1 MGAQD
6 RHCCHASV
14 QVVRRALAVLPP
26 R

>member
-1 MGAQD
+1 MGAQG

>member
-1 MGAQD
+1 MDAQG

>member
-1 MGAQD
+1 MGAQG

-26 R
+26 G